1 MLERLIK
8 FIKYKILKIKSP
20 SRGNK
25 NIIHISSIVPGID
38 VPDEELIVTVAK
50 EMNKLIKWGWKV
62 EKIEVNPYQY
72 LNKIYYVTIY
82 FKWGKE

>member
-20 SRGNK
+20 SRGDK
-25 NIIHISSIVPGID
+25 NTIHVSVVPGVD

-50 EMNKLIKWGWKV
+50 EINKCIK
-62 EKIEVNPYQY
+62 
-72 LNKIYYVTIY
+72 
-82 FKWGKE
+82 